1 MGFEDSGFYE
11 DSPSNSREILQR
23 QHNQTRDYIN
33 SVVDRLNSKKEGESG
48 SESIA
53 SPNIDGVSGDNVF
66 SQIKDIKRQLSD
78 ATAGTIS
85 DGSITSEKIA
95 SKAVDGSKISENAI
109 ESRHFRADATA
120 PFAADAN
127 KLNGI
132 DGKMFEPHLT
142 TGNINVFK
150 DRVCDSKIYTLNGK
164 THKDFRYINNGSG
177 KILKL
182 SLTDGSL
189 SEYLDVSLYGTDF
202 RFDFDENDDL
212 YIVFPKVRNSSRFG
226 DFYKYSGGELYSVSA
241 VKLSSDTTYVDSI
254 SDITIHNGIL
264 YIAFVVSG
272 TYTSAYIY
280 KISLSELKNTSEA
293 SPFFLKK
300 IETYHS
306 YWPLFFKDN
315 DLYFYNCRLINAD
328 ENNFT
333 KYAFAFIGYDD
344 KRFLVSHKNY
354 YLLEENFLPCGVK
367 TSTDSF
373 SKFSNFGFIYKN
385 YLYCLIDEYV
395 FRSRLY

>member
-53 SPNIDGVSGDNVF
+53 SPNIDGISGDNVF

-150 DRVCDSKIYTLNGK
+150 ALPYRRKSFG
-164 THKDFRYINNGSG
+164 
-177 KILKL
+177 
-182 SLTDGSL
+182 
-189 SEYLDVSLYGTDF
+189 VS
-202 RFDFDENDDL
+202 
-212 YIVFPKVRNSSRFG
+212 
-226 DFYKYSGGELYSVSA
+226 
-241 VKLSSDTTYVDSI
+241 
-254 SDITIHNGIL
+254 
-264 YIAFVVSG
+264 
-272 TYTSAYIY
+272 
-280 KISLSELKNTSEA
+280 
-293 SPFFLKK
+293 
-300 IETYHS
+300 
-306 YWPLFFKDN
+306 
-315 DLYFYNCRLINAD
+315 
-328 ENNFT
+328 
-333 KYAFAFIGYDD
+333 
-344 KRFLVSHKNY
+344 
-354 YLLEENFLPCGVK
+354 
-367 TSTDSF
+367 
-373 SKFSNFGFIYKN
+373 
-385 YLYCLIDEYV
+385 
-395 FRSRLY
+395 